1 MSALLAVLWALGA
14 VSGPAAHA
22 REELSFRVPRTLL
35 HALAAPDGWRRP
47 GLREELAAANPG
59 IRSPLLGG
67 DANRFSLAWEV
78 KGVGA
83 FRLAGP
89 RMAAYRL
96 SLGVIGEAESLLTLP
111 QGYGVAETR
120 SEAGTLVVRVAPG
133 EASEAEEAEEA
144 EEAPDLAGAL
154 RERGSATL
162 RLLGSHRYQ
171 KPSLGGLNPDNRL
184 LALPRQVSEGEVRLD
199 LSADL
204 GRLSLLAKPRAR
216 WAREHWQE
224 GPAAGD
230 SDTDAE
236 VVLLEGSAQLRLRQN
251 LFASLGRENLQWGPG
266 QLANPSN
273 PFFADNGREN
283 PVREVP
289 GMDFAR
295 VVWLP
300 TAAWTLSWIANTGR
314 GEGDVPG
321 GEWRG
326 SQALKLDYLG
336 YAAHGALL
344 LHAGTGVRPSLRG
357 YGQVTATEA
366 LLLYAE
372 AGVSRGTRA
381 RYPADGPPP
390 LGVALEETKKD
401 VPRWFPTSLLGA
413 AYTLRLGPTLSA
425 EYLYYREGYD
435 DAEAERFFDLAHGA
449 GALAAAGLAAPD
461 PDGFST
467 RLRLLRRNYLFVQY
481 LHTEIARRL
490 TLLLRS
496 TQNLDDGSQLVTG
509 FAEWNLSDHWRLFAF
524 GAHGSGGN
532 RDEFGSAL
540 RYLGLA
546 GVEWSAF

>member
-1 MSALLAVLWALGA
+1 MRPRIVPALLAVLCALGA
-14 VSGPAAHA
+14 LLYAPAADA
-22 REELSFRVPRTLL
+22 LEEFSFRFPRMLL
-35 HALAAPDGWRRP
+35 NALSASDGWRRP
-47 GLREELAAANPG
+47 GLREEFAAANPG
-59 IRSPLLGG
+59 TRSPLLGG

-78 KGVGA
+78 RGA
-83 FRLAGP
+83 GTFRFAGL
-89 RMAAYRL
+89 RVVAYRL

-111 QGYGVAETR
+111 QGYAVAETR
-120 SEAGTLVVRVAPG
+120 SEEGTLVVRVAPG
-133 EASEAEEAEEA
+133 DVADV
-144 EEAPDLAGAL
+144 EEAPGLVPAL

-171 KPSLGGLNPDNRL
+171 KPSLGGLNPENRL

-216 WAREHWQE
+216 WTREHWQD
-224 GPAAGD
+224 GPAAGE

-236 VVLLEGSAQLRLRQN
+236 VVLLEGSAQLRLLPT
-251 LFASLGRENLQWGPG
+251 LFASFGRENLQWGPG

-300 TAAWTLSWIANTGR
+300 TEDWTLSWIANTGR
-314 GEGDVPG
+314 GEGELPS

-336 YAAHGALL
+336 YAAHGGLL

-390 LGVALEETKKD
+390 LGLALEETKKD
-401 VPRWFPTSLLGA
+401 GYRWFPTSLLGA
-413 AYTLRLGPTLSA
+413 SYTLRLGPTLSA
-425 EYLYYREGYD
+425 EYLYHGEGYD

-449 GALAAAGLAAPD
+449 GALVAAGLAAPD

-467 RLRLLRRNYLFVQY
+467 RLRLLRKNYLFVQY

-490 TLLLRS
+490 TVLLRS
-496 TQNLDDGSQLVTG
+496 TQNLDDASHLATG
-509 FAEWNLSDHWRLFAF
+509 FAEWNLSDHWRLFTF
-524 GAHGSGGN
+524 GAYGSGGN